1 MPPLPMTPRSVWW
14 ALKGNPAEREPPVTR
29 LRFEAPRNQRPK
41 AQNSVPEQRVVSR
54 RKNRLPERISPA
66 IEVLPSIRRIQNA
79 SQASTGRFLPCLIMI
94 SNGQIKSAATAA
106 SAVAIAAFGSGVPK
120 SQPAMIIVVPATTQI
135 AATRVILRI
144 ANLLPRPESAC
155 RDAGNGK
162 RSPANRHLHRTH
174 DEPGAAT
181 LRVSYF
187 TP

>member
-1 MPPLPMTPRSVWW
+1 LGVLGGRYAGLPPALFRYRNVRSFRPAREFRITWPHGPRARQCHYDKCGREDRPHDGICFEPSIECAPVLP
-14 ALKGNPAEREPPVTR
+14 G
-29 LRFEAPRNQRPK
+29 Q
-41 AQNSVPEQRVVSR
+41 
-54 RKNRLPERISPA
+54 PA
-66 IEVLPSIRRIQNA
+66 IVRSY
-79 SQASTGRFLPCLIMI
+79 
-94 SNGQIKSAATAA
+94 AA

-120 SQPAMIIVVPATTQI
+120 SPAAMIIVVPATTQI